1 LTDLHRAG
9 KSSKEGSAAS
19 SHHSVTTIA
28 FIVNGSYESAMG
40 FRARDLAAR
49 LHQYNICVAYR
60 SRRKIL
66 SIFGLFAFLTY
77 RRPAATYVFDISYSG
92 VLSAVAYRIL
102 SGNRL
107 LVETG
112 DAIVEL
118 ARSNGSR
125 GRVGLWLTRLLED
138 TAFRSA
144 DRVVVRG
151 SFHKEWLSSRGI
163 DAEVIQDGVDTDRFT
178 SEAVGDLRKQH
189 GLDGVLTVGL
199 VGSSIWSEKLQMCYG
214 WELVELLRLLKDKP
228 VKGVMVGN
236 GSGIPHLKARCREYG
251 IEDRIVF
258 IDYVPYEYLPRYLS
272 LIDVCL
278 STQTND
284 LVGQVRTT
292 GKLPV
297 YLAAGRYVL
306 ASNVGEAA
314 RVLDK
319 EMLVDYDGVK
329 DPNYPRK
336 LVERIQNILEN
347 PETLTRGN
355 EQIALAKTTFDYSV
369 LSDRLHQCLERTLA
383 SGPNNK

>member
-1 LTDLHRAG
+1 
-9 KSSKEGSAAS
+9 
-19 SHHSVTTIA
+19 
-28 FIVNGSYESAMG
+28 MG

-178 SEAVGDLRKQH
+178 TEAVGDLRKQH

>member
-1 LTDLHRAG
+1 MSIAINNEDAVFPR
-9 KSSKEGSAAS
+9 ERCM
-19 SHHSVTTIA
+19 TTSIA
-28 FIVNGSYESAMG
+28 FIVNGGYESAMG

-49 LHQYNICVAYR
+49 LPQYNIRIAYR
-60 SRRKIL
+60 SQRKIL
-66 SIFGLFAFLTY
+66 SILGLFAFLTHT
-77 RRPAATYVFDISYSG
+77 RPAATYVFDISYSG
-92 VLSAVAYRIL
+92 VLSAVVYRIL
-102 SGNRL
+102 SGNSL
-107 LVETG
+107 IIETG

-118 ARSNGSR
+118 ARSNGRR
-125 GRVGLWLTRLLED
+125 GRLGLWLTRLLED
-138 TAFRSA
+138 TAFRQA

-151 SFHKEWLSSRGI
+151 SFHKEWLSGRGI
-163 DAEVIQDGVDTDRFT
+163 DAEVIQDGVDTSRFT
-178 SEAVGDLRKQH
+178 PEEAGDLRKEYQ
-189 GLDGVLTVGL
+189 LDAALTVGL

-214 WELVELLRLLKDKP
+214 WELVELVRLLKDKP
-228 VKGVMVGN
+228 VKGVMIGN

-258 IDYVPYEYLPRYLS
+258 LDYVPYEHLPRYLG

-329 DPNYPRK
+329 DANYPSK
-336 LVERIQNILEN
+336 LAERIQNILEH
-347 PETLTRGN
+347 PEILTRAHD
-355 EQIALAKTTFDYSV
+355 QIALAKATFDYSV
-369 LSDRLHQCLERTLA
+369 LSPRLHQCLQETLA
-383 SGPNNK
+383 FGPNNK